1 MFDGAGGVAKAASN
15 DKKDQMD
22 VEAIFDVTIVSGLN
36 ALDAVSKEHAVD
48 AAIGKGILHVWDAR
62 FHIAFSDFAQRL
74 GVGASVLHDEVEY
87 LARTLFKGLKQRLG
101 KVTGFGVN
109 DFARDKRRD
118 RQAFGDEASTVTGVA
133 GHENLRGVTVV
144 DATE

>member
-1 MFDGAGGVAKAASN
+1 
-15 DKKDQMD
+15 MD
-22 VEAIFDVTIVSGLN
+22 VEAIFNVAIVGGLD
-36 ALDAVSKEHAVD
+36 ALDAVPKEHAVD
-48 AAIGKGILHVWDAR
+48 AAVGKGILHVRDAR
-62 FHIAFSDFAQRL
+62 LHIALNDLAQRL
-74 GVGASVLHDEVEY
+74 GIGASVLHDEVEY
-87 LARTLFKGLKQRLG
+87 LARTLFKGCKKQLG
-101 KVTGFGVN
+101 KVTGLSVN